1 MKKIGFIILVLVIVV
16 LAFFWLQM
24 DSESDDS
31 AASQD
36 SYNIDNTL
44 VQKAKKAVIKS
55 LKDPESA
62 MFDAIYPSKSFPSA
76 ACGSVNAKN
85 SYGGYTG
92 SKRFIAT
99 PETGGL
105 TFEGDDKFDEHWD
118 NWCLSS
124 SPKIL
129 LN

>member
-1 MKKIGFIILVLVIVV
+1 MKKIAFIILVLVIVTFV
-16 LAFFWLQM
+16 FFWFQM

-31 AASQD
+31 ATVQD
-36 SYNIDNTL
+36 NYNIDNTL
-44 VQKAKKAVIKS
+44 VQKSKKAVIKS
-55 LKDPESA
+55 LKDPDSA
-62 MFDAIYPSKSFPSA
+62 MFDAIYPSKSFPRA

-99 PETGGL
+99 PDTGGL
-105 TFEGDDKFDEHWD
+105 TFEGDDKFDERWE
-118 NWCLSS
+118 NWCKSS